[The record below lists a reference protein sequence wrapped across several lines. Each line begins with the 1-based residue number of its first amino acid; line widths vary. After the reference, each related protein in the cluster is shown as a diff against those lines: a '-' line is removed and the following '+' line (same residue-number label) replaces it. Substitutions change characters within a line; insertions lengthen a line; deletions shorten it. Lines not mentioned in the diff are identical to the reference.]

1 MMRKLT
7 IVITVIIICFS
18 IFGCNNNN
26 PSFIHWSVSKH
37 SDTTGKHYQYISSD
51 ADSWE
56 MPIYFP
62 SETIH

>member
-18 IFGCNNNN
+18 IFRCNNN